1 MSSDITIT
9 LSHDEALVLFE
20 FFARFADNDD
30 FTLRNNA
37 EFIAFSKLAG
47 QLDMSLVEI
56 FQPNYAE
63 LLQASRE
70 RLAFGYEGIAPGVML
85 G

>member
-47 QLDMSLVEI
+47 QLDM
-56 FQPNYAE
+56 
-63 LLQASRE
+63 
-70 RLAFGYEGIAPGVML
+70 
-85 G
+85 